1 MSNLPTKLST
11 LPATISL
18 KPTFHLTIR
27 TFQLLTTLVTLP
39 LYASSLTHSSSSSS
53 YIYALILLTLTLL
66 TLLIYAIPKVACQ
79 KLFLWDFCIAVLWAA
94 LAGVFGIVYF
104 DGGKNGRDSAE
115 WVEGQQGRMKVA
127 VWFDLLGMACWIITA
142 GWGCVRCCKVRLQA
156 RRLRKE
162 ERKMENML
170 EGQEEGFVL
179 QERDDE
185 IDCEKWLIE
194 EKSEKE
200 VLKGRYDEA

>member
-1 MSNLPTKLST
+1 MFNLPTKLST
-11 LPATISL
+11 LPSTISL

-27 TFQLLTTLVTLP
+27 TLQLLTTLVTLP
-39 LYASSLTHSSSSSS
+39 LYASSLTSSSSSSS
-53 YIYALILLTLTLL
+53 YIYALVCCILTLL

-104 DGGKNGRDSAE
+104 DGGENGRDSAE
-115 WVEGQQGRMKVA
+115 WVEGQQGKMKVA
-127 VWFDLLGMACWIITA
+127 VWFDLVGMVCWIITA

-162 ERKMENML
+162 EKMTGKML

-185 IDCEKWLIE
+185 IDCEKGLIE

>member
-1 MSNLPTKLST
+1 MFNLPTKLST
-11 LPATISL
+11 LPSTISL
-18 KPTFHLTIR
+18 KPTLHLTIR

-39 LYASSLTHSSSSSS
+39 LYASSLTSSSSSSS
-53 YIYALILLTLTLL
+53 YIYALVCCILTLL

-79 KLFLWDFCIAVLWAA
+79 KLFLGDFCIAVLWAA

-104 DGGKNGRDSAE
+104 DGRNGRDSAE
-115 WVEGQQGRMKVA
+115 WVEGQQGKMKVA
-127 VWFDLLGMACWIITA
+127 VWFDMLGMTCWIITA

-162 ERKMENML
+162 EKMTEKML

-185 IDCEKWLIE
+185 IDCEKGLIE
-194 EKSEKE
+194 EKSEKDM
-200 VLKGRYDEA
+200 LKGKYEGA